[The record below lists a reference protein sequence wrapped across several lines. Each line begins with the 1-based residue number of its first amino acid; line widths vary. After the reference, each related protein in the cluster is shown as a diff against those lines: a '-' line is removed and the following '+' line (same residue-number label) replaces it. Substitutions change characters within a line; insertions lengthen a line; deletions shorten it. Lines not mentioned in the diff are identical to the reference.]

1 MQVIRKILKKAAAY
15 AVGGTGM
22 LAVMVAGGDS
32 NLPLGRH
39 LLTVAG
45 AMAVAALCFALIRF
59 TPLRDAFKH
68 K

>member
-1 MQVIRKILKKAAAY
+1 MLKKILKKAAAGTV
-15 AVGGTGM
+15 AMTGM

-45 AMAVAALCFALIRF
+45 AMAVAALCFLLIRH
-59 TPLRDAFKH
+59 TPLRDAFK
-68 K
+68 

>member
-39 LLTVAG
+39 MLTVAG
-45 AMAVAALCFALIRF
+45 AMAVAALCFALIRY
-59 TPLRDAFKH
+59 TPLRDAFNH

>member
-32 NLPLGRH
+32 NMPLGQQM
-39 LLTVAG
+39 LTVAG

-59 TPLRDAFKH
+59 TSLRDAFKH

>member
-1 MQVIRKILKKAAAY
+1 MKKAAAY

-39 LLTVAG
+39 MLTVAG
-45 AMAVAALCFALIRF
+45 AMAVAALCFALIRY
-59 TPLRDAFKH
+59 TPLRDAFNH